1 MHIRKDLKMKETMK
15 CICCKKELTV
25 NDIVISSNKWAFCKK
40 CKQPMLDTLIQPPE
54 HFLKRHENEI
64 EHDTDIHLMLKGFI

>member
-25 NDIVISSNKWAFCKK
+25 NDIVISSSKWAYCKECKK
-40 CKQPMLDTLIQPPE
+40 PMLQ
-54 HFLKRHENEI
+54 K
-64 EHDTDIHLMLKGFI
+64 